1 MDVEDEGLDI
11 GAMVVRRWWFLVSS
25 VMMALAG
32 SADVRRDGKGGLG
45 IYSLFEK
52 DDKKN
57 LREVFKRGTEE
68 GE

>member
-1 MDVEDEGLDI
+1 PGYWRHG
-11 GAMVVRRWWFLVSS
+11 GAPMVVPGFVGDDGT
-25 VMMALAG
+25 AG

-68 GE
+68 GEVIER